1 VKDYNIIG
9 KKVPIVDAELK
20 VTGQFKYTDDLKL
33 PGMLYAQVL
42 FSPVPHARIK
52 SLDTSAAEALPGV
65 RAVATYKNSSRVKFN
80 STTRLR
86 TQEWISNECVFD
98 DTVRF
103 VGDRVAAVAADSLAI
118 AKQALRLIRV
128 EYEELPH
135 YVDPVVAMQEESYP
149 IHGSSNIVGKICQN
163 AGDVDKGFEE
173 SDYIF
178 EDTYTTPAVHHGAI
192 ETHAAIANFDAKGKL
207 TVISPNQNI
216 FGTRIILSRIFGL
229 PMSRIRVITP
239 GMGGAFGGKL
249 EATLE
254 PVVAELARQ
263 TGRPVKL
270 TYNRRETM
278 LSTRTRHAT
287 VITIKT
293 GVRKDG
299 TIVAQDLKVI
309 SNTGAYAG
317 SAMNVVGAMSN
328 KVFKAYKIPNMRFT
342 GYPVHTNTPSAG
354 AMRGYGSPQVFFAQQ
369 CQLLKISKA
378 LRIDFAEL
386 QIKNMMD
393 SDGFDQ
399 RSGKSIGNPRP
410 KDCLRRALELKKN
423 WEPLSDEGGKYSI
436 GVGMA
441 LGCHG
446 SSTCD
451 AHLDQ
456 VCIMI
461 KMNEDSSCIMYTGT
475 HEMGQAAITA
485 QMQVVSEILNLPLH
499 MIDVVYSDTDVCG
512 WTVGDFSSRG
522 IYVTVHAAK
531 KAAEAARAAILRVAA
546 TMMQE
551 DEADLE
557 LGPNDVYSKVS
568 GKRVERCQVMDYAQ
582 QVLNEDIICSA
593 TYHATDSPPPYG
605 VHIARVRVENS
616 TGKVEVTDYIAVHDV
631 GKVINRLG
639 AEGQIEGAVHMGIGY
654 ALCEKIEYDSAYGKA
669 RNNSFRNYKML
680 KASEMPRLQLD
691 FIEKYEPTG
700 PFGAKSISECAVVPS
715 APAVI
720 NAVCNALGIEIKN
733 IPYHVTE
740 Q

>member
-1 VKDYNIIG
+1 MKDYAVIG
-9 KKVPIVDAELK
+9 KKVPIIDAELK
-20 VTGQFKYTDDLKL
+20 VTGQFKYTDDLKF

-80 STTRLR
+80 STTRLS
-86 TQEWISNECVFD
+86 TQKWIENECIFD
-98 DTVRF
+98 DKVRF

-118 AKQALRLIRV
+118 AKKAVRLIKV

-135 YVDPVVAMQEESYP
+135 YVDPVVAMEKDAYP
-149 IHGSSNIVGKICQN
+149 IHGSSNIAAEIYQN
-163 AGDVDKGFEE
+163 AGDVEKGFAE
-173 SDYIF
+173 SDYVF
-178 EDTYTTPAVHHGAI
+178 EDTYTTPAIHHGAI
-192 ETHAAIANFDAKGKL
+192 ETHTAIADFDAKGKL
-207 TVISPNQNI
+207 TVISPNQNT

-249 EATLE
+249 EVTLE
-254 PVVAELARQ
+254 PIVAELARQ

-270 TYNRRETM
+270 RYNRKETM
-278 LSTRTRHAT
+278 ISTRTRHAT

-293 GVRKDG
+293 GVKKDG
-299 TIVAQDLKVI
+299 TIVAQDFKVI
-309 SNTGAYAG
+309 SNTGAYGG
-317 SAMNVVGAMSN
+317 SARNVVGAMSG

-342 GYPVHTNTPSAG
+342 AYPVYTNTPSAG
-354 AMRGYGSPQVFFAQQ
+354 AMRGYGSPQAFFAQQ

-378 LRIDFAEL
+378 LKMDFAQL
-386 QIKNMMD
+386 QIKNMVD
-393 SDGFDQ
+393 PDGIDQ
-399 RSGKSIGNPRP
+399 RSGKRIGNPRP
-410 KDCLRRALELKKN
+410 KDCLKRALELQKN

-446 SSTCD
+446 SSTYD

-456 VCIMI
+456 ACIMI

-485 QMQVVSEILNLPLH
+485 QVQVVSEILELPLN

-522 IYVTVHAAK
+522 VYVTVYAAK
-531 KAAEAARAAILRVAA
+531 KAAEAVKAEILRVAA
-546 TMMQE
+546 IMMDE
-551 DEADLE
+551 DADDLE
-557 LGPNDVYSKVS
+557 LSEGYVYSKVS
-568 GKRVERCQVMDYAQ
+568 DKSVERYQVMAYAQ
-582 QVLNEDIICSA
+582 QVLNEDIICVA
-593 TYHATDSPPPYG
+593 NHHATMAPGSYG
-605 VHIARVRVENS
+605 VHIARVRVENT
-616 TGKVEVTDYIAVHDV
+616 TGKVEVTDYVAVHDV

-639 AEGQIEGAVHMGIGY
+639 AEGQVEGAVQMGLGY
-654 ALCEKIEYDSAYGKA
+654 ALCEEIDFDANGRAKS
-669 RNNSFRNYKML
+669 NNFRRYKML
-680 KASEMPRLQLD
+680 TASAMPKLQID
-691 FIEKYEPTG
+691 FVEEYEPTG
-700 PFGAKSISECAVVPS
+700 PFGAKSLSECAVVPS

-720 NAVCNALGIEIKN
+720 NAICNALDTTEIKS
-733 IPYHVTE
+733 IPY
-740 Q
+740 QKP